1 MRKNASYILVLAAVV
16 LLAMLVSIF
25 KWQLLLI
32 HGDSMAP
39 TYRSFSLVLLDKQ
52 PGAYSRGDVV
62 LYRCESLGRGIVK
75 RIAAVPGDRLRAED
89 GTLLINDEPTAPLP
103 GGGSAPGIPHRRE
116 FTVPDGSFF
125 LLGDNL
131 EHSIDSLLCRNRACG
146 GARNGR
152 ESSDLSGRRAI
163 PIKLPGVQNDIIN
176 STTYRVVR
184 FLPCR

>member
-1 MRKNASYILVLAAVV
+1 MRKNVSYILVLAAVV

-52 PGAYSRGDVV
+52 PGAYSRGDVI

-75 RIAAVPGDRLRAED
+75 RIAAVPGDRLRAEN

-103 GGGSAPGIPHRRE
+103 AESVRPEYLTAGE
-116 FTVPDGSFF
+116 FTVPEGCFF

-131 EHSIDSLLCRNRACG
+131 EHSIDSRYA
-146 GARNGR
+146 
-152 ESSDLSGRRAI
+152 
-163 PIKLPGVQNDIIN
+163 PIGLAEERGMVGKVL
-176 STTYRVVR
+176 T
-184 FLPCR
+184 

>member
-25 KWQLLLI
+25 KGQLLLI

-52 PGAYSRGDVV
+52 PSAYSRGDVV

-89 GTLLINDEPTAPLP
+89 GTLLINDEPAAPLP
-103 GGGSAPGIPHRRE
+103 EEGVRPEYLTGGE
-116 FTVPDGSFF
+116 FTVPEGSFF

-131 EHSIDSLLCRNRACG
+131 EHSIDSRYAEIGLAEERGMVGKVL
-146 GARNGR
+146 
-152 ESSDLSGRRAI
+152 
-163 PIKLPGVQNDIIN
+163 
-176 STTYRVVR
+176 T
-184 FLPCR
+184 

>member
-89 GTLLINDEPTAPLP
+89 GTLLINDESAAPLP
-103 GGGSAPGIPHRRE
+103 E
-116 FTVPDGSFF
+116 
-125 LLGDNL
+125 
-131 EHSIDSLLCRNRACG
+131 E
-146 GARNGR
+146 
-152 ESSDLSGRRAI
+152 
-163 PIKLPGVQNDIIN
+163 GV
-176 STTYRVVR
+176 R
-184 FLPCR
+184 PE

>member
-62 LYRCESLGRGIVK
+62 LYRCESLGRGIV
-75 RIAAVPGDRLRAED
+75 
-89 GTLLINDEPTAPLP
+89 
-103 GGGSAPGIPHRRE
+103 HRRG
-116 FTVPDGSFF
+116 VY
-125 LLGDNL
+125 
-131 EHSIDSLLCRNRACG
+131 RAG
-146 GARNGR
+146 GQLFPAG
-152 ESSDLSGRRAI
+152 G
-163 PIKLPGVQNDIIN
+163 
-176 STTYRVVR
+176 
-184 FLPCR
+184 